1 MQFEG
6 PCKWNTGR
14 YPSMDSIEVAF
25 KSMSPSQDLG
35 QYSGTPKIASESG
48 SIRNLRKKR
57 ISC

>member
-1 MQFEG
+1 
-6 PCKWNTGR
+6 
-14 YPSMDSIEVAF
+14 MDSIEVAF

-35 QYSGTPKIASESG
+35 QYSGTPKIAAESG